1 MEIQY
6 NFHRLHE
13 MANYEDFSERSHV
26 AEFDGNF
33 SISKTRVKRVCAR
46 ITTVTTMQ
54 Q

>member
-6 NFHRLHE
+6 NFHGLHE
-13 MANYEDFSERSHV
+13 MVNYEDFYESSHV
-26 AEFDGNF
+26 AEFDANF

-54 Q
+54 K